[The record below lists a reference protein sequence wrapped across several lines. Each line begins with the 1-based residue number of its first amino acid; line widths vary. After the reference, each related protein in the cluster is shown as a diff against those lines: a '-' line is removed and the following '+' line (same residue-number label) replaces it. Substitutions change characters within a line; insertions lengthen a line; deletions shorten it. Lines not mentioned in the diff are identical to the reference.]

1 MHLMRKLT
9 KGETLMSLEMVS
21 PITYF
26 TSNTFF
32 CVMMLFTFKLSHLN
46 VFSHTI
52 KQPIGNNF

>member
-1 MHLMRKLT
+1 
-9 KGETLMSLEMVS
+9 MSLEMVS

-46 VFSHTI
+46 VSSYAI
-52 KQPIGNNF
+52 KQPISYNF